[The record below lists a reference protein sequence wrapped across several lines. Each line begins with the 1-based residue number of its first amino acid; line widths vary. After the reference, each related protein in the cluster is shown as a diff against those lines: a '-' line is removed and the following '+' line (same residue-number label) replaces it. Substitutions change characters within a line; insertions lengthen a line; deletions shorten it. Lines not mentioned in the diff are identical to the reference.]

1 MIRINMLLLFFHYII
16 VMLADNTI
24 TESISNK

>member
-1 MIRINMLLLFFHYII
+1 MIRIKILFLFFHYII